1 MDNPPVFNK
10 GKAGSAV
17 PVKFSLGGDFGLS
30 IFAAGYPLVTPLQCQ
45 NGTVDPIEETVSS
58 VQSKLTY
65 DPLTG
70 KYIYVWKTNK
80 AWSNTCR
87 VLTLKFIDGTEKTAL
102 FKFTK

>member
-1 MDNPPVFNK
+1 VDNPPVLNK
-10 GKAGSAV
+10 VKAGSAV
-17 PVKFSLGGDFGLS
+17 PVKFSLGGNFGLG
-30 IFAAGYPLVTPLQCQ
+30 IFATGSPHVTTIPCQ
-45 NGTVDPIEETVSS
+45 NGTVDPIEETVSAD
-58 VQSKLTY
+58 QSKLNY

-80 AWSNTCR
+80 AWSNTCL